1 MTDPWVRSGCPT
13 RKRAISVTKSLLND
27 HPRPYLIGF
36 SNLHIHLPNLR
47 QALTSFTP
55 GGDAILVHF
64 ISSNGDIAT
73 TGCLAP
79 SGLRLT
85 ASSLT

>member
-1 MTDPWVRSGCPT
+1 MASSGVPT
-13 RKRAISVTKSLLND
+13 ATKSLLNG
-27 HPRPYLIGF
+27 HTCPYLIGF

-64 ISSNGDIAT
+64 ISSNGDIET
-73 TGCLAP
+73 TGCLAL
-79 SGLRLT
+79 SRLRLT
-85 ASSLT
+85 ASSLIRSQSYV